1 MKNIFLSVVFFFCL
15 LQVLHSQEGGVTSF
29 NIPVRN
35 SLKFNKFLLNPAF
48 SFAREQNSYISIF
61 NKREWVQFEDAPQTY
76 LISYSGRF
84 RENQGISL
92 GLFQQNYG
100 VLTTFGGIA
109 NFAQNVYLDQD
120 SNLTFGV
127 NLGFYKSGINT
138 GKVVTNYPDPSLETI
153 PSNSLITLS
162 PGINYGTAFFDFGLA
177 IKNAVLYNLQ
187 TSQMVQ
193 DDPERSIQAHIMYT
207 GFVDTYGFF
216 DKSKFSGLVRAE
228 SKKDQTIVSGLM
240 MFSIPKG
247 IWVQAGYNSF
257 HGVSAGLGL
266 NLTSRIA
273 LEYNYEK
280 TVGSFTQFG
289 PSHEIVLAY
298 KFKGDY
304 NDDDE
309 EEGAIIPAIE
319 TRKVASPKAVVQA
332 KPKSTAEIQKE
343 NEIKAA
349 KEKVLADAK
358 ATSDAIAQT
367 RLESAAKSK
376 ALLEAN
382 RLKREKIAAD
392 AAAKAKAIADAKIT
406 TAPKPVVPKTQPVT
420 ATDAKT
426 KLATDAKAKA
436 DAVAKAKLAADAKAK
451 LDAERAKLAAD
462 AKAKLAADTKA
473 KLDAEKAKLVAD
485 AKAKA
490 DADAKLAADAKAKL
504 DAETARLAA
513 DTKAKADADAKAKLA
528 ADAKAKQDAERARLA
543 ADAKAKADADAKAK
557 LAADAKANADA
568 DTKLAADAKAKL
580 DAETARLA
588 ADAKAKADNDAKV
601 KLAADAKAKADA
613 DAKLATDAKAKLDAE
628 TAKLAAD
635 TKAKADADAKAKLAA
650 DAKAK
655 LDAETDRLA
664 ADTKAKA
671 DADAKAKLAAD
682 TKAKQDAET
691 AKLAAD
697 TKAKADADAKLAT
710 DAKAKLDAETAK
722 LAADAKAKA
731 DADAKAKLAADA
743 KAKLDAE
750 RAKLAADAKAKLAA
764 DTKAKL
770 DAETAKLAADA
781 RAKADVDAK
790 AKLAADAK
798 AKLDAESAKL
808 AADAKAKADADA
820 KLAADAKAKLD
831 AETAKLAADAKAK
844 SDADARLA
852 ADAKAKAKPKDE
864 NAKTMDNVA
873 ETLDN
878 ARKTQLQLLNQL
890 NEKVNQ
896 KEKELKDLKTE
907 NDLSDKGIA
916 SAPKEF
922 KSVSAENSALE
933 SLKSEID
940 QVNKSQNQLLSTFKN
955 LYEERIKKVPN
966 KEDALTQSYLKTID
980 MLKAEQLKAEQSNTN
995 LITSLEKI
1003 KIETE
1008 IEKKRRI
1015 KRANFENE
1023 DSRYQKD
1030 QETLKRIKETTK
1042 VSTTKLKPED
1052 FDYGNEQMNMQ
1063 IIKNIK
1069 NVETGYYLV
1078 LAVHADVAKRDSFVT
1093 KTVASGEPKINFF
1106 YDVKSTNYFIYSDK
1120 FDNLQEATRTLESRG
1135 SKPYNG
1141 KMVLVRVEN

>member
-15 LQVLHSQEGGVTSF
+15 LQVLHSQEGGVASF

-35 SLKFNKFLLNPAF
+35 SLKFNKFIINPAF

-84 RENQGISL
+84 RENQGISV

-109 NFAQNVYLDQD
+109 NFAQNVYLGQD

-162 PGINYGTAFFDFGLA
+162 PGINYGTAFFDFGFA
-177 IKNAVLYNLQ
+177 INNAVLYNLQ
-187 TSQMVQ
+187 SSEMVQ

-207 GFVDTYGFF
+207 GFIDSYGFF

-228 SKKDQTIVSGLM
+228 SKKEQTIVSGLM

-247 IWVQAGYNSF
+247 IWAQAGYNSF
-257 HGVSAGLGL
+257 HGVSAGIGL

-280 TVGSFTQFG
+280 ALGSFTQFG

-298 KFKGDY
+298 KFKGSY
-304 NDDDE
+304 SDDDE
-309 EEGAIIPAIE
+309 EEGAIIPALE
-319 TRKVASPKAVVQA
+319 SRKVTPSKPVVQA
-332 KPKSTAEIQKE
+332 KVKSDADIQKE
-343 NEIKAA
+343 NELNAA
-349 KEKVLADAK
+349 KAKVLADAK

-367 RLESAAKSK
+367 RLESAARAK

-392 AAAKAKAIADAKIT
+392 AAAKAKAIADAK
-406 TAPKPVVPKTQPVT
+406 TATVAKPVVPKTQPVVI
-420 ATDAKT
+420 
-426 KLATDAKAKA
+426 TDAKAKA
-436 DAVAKAKLAADAKAK
+436 DAKAKLEAQAAKLAADAK
-451 LDAERAKLAAD
+451 
-462 AKAKLAADTKA
+462 
-473 KLDAEKAKLVAD
+473 V
-485 AKAKA
+485 
-490 DADAKLAADAKAKL
+490 
-504 DAETARLAA
+504 
-513 DTKAKADADAKAKLA
+513 KADADAKAKLA
-528 ADAKAKQDAERARLA
+528 ADAKAKLDAQAAKLAADADARAKLASDAKVKLDAEAAKLAADAKAKADADTKAKLDTEAAKLAADAKAKADADARAKLASDAKAKLEAQAAKLA

-557 LAADAKANADA
+557 LAADARAKLDAEAAKLDADA
-568 DTKLAADAKAKL
+568 KAKADAEAKLDAETVKLAADAKAKADADAKAKL
-580 DAETARLA
+580 DAEAAKLA
-588 ADAKAKADNDAKV
+588 ADAKAKADADARAKLTADAKAKLDAEAAKLAADAKAKADADARAKLAADSKAKSDAEAAKLAADAKAKADADARAKLAADAKAKQDAETA

-613 DAKLATDAKAKLDAE
+613 DAKLAS
-628 TAKLAAD
+628 
-635 TKAKADADAKAKLAA
+635 
-650 DAKAK
+650 
-655 LDAETDRLA
+655 
-664 ADTKAKA
+664 
-671 DADAKAKLAAD
+671 
-682 TKAKQDAET
+682 
-691 AKLAAD
+691 
-697 TKAKADADAKLAT
+697 

-731 DADAKAKLAADA
+731 DADA
-743 KAKLDAE
+743 
-750 RAKLAADAKAKLAA
+750 R
-764 DTKAKL
+764 
-770 DAETAKLAADA
+770 
-781 RAKADVDAK
+781 
-790 AKLAADAK
+790 
-798 AKLDAESAKL
+798 
-808 AADAKAKADADA
+808 A

-844 SDADARLA
+844 ADAEAKLA
-852 ADAKAKAKPKDE
+852 ADAKAKLDAENAKLAADVKAKADADARAKANAKPKDE
-864 NAKTMDNVA
+864 NAKTMDNIA

-878 ARKTQLQLLNQL
+878 ARKAQLQLLNQL

-896 KEKELKDLKTE
+896 REKELKDLKTE

-922 KSVSAENSALE
+922 KSVSAENNALE

-966 KEDALTQSYLKTID
+966 KNDALTQSYLKTID
-980 MLKAEQLKAEQSNTN
+980 LLKGEQLKAEQSNTN

-1015 KRANFENE
+1015 KKANFENE

-1030 QETLKRIKETTK
+1030 QETLKRIKETTT
-1042 VSTTKLKPED
+1042 VSTVKLKPED
-1052 FDYGNEQMNMQ
+1052 FDYGNEQSNMQ

-1093 KTVASGEPKINFF
+1093 KTIAAGESKINFF
-1106 YDVKSTNYFIYSDK
+1106 YDVKSTNYFIYSEK

-1135 SKPYNG
+1135 NKPYNG
-1141 KMVLVRVEN
+1141 KMVMVRVEN

>member
-420 ATDAKT
+420 VTDAKT
-426 KLATDAKAKA
+426 KLASDAKAKA
-436 DAVAKAKLAADAKAK
+436 DAV
-451 LDAERAKLAAD
+451 
-462 AKAKLAADTKA
+462 
-473 KLDAEKAKLVAD
+473 
-485 AKAKA
+485 
-490 DADAKLAADAKAKL
+490 AKAKL

-528 ADAKAKQDAERARLA
+528 ADTKAKQDVETAKLAADTKAKADADAKLATDAKAKLDAETARLAADTKAKADNDAKVKLAADAKAKANADAKLAADAKAKLDAERAKLA

-557 LAADAKANADA
+557 L
-568 DTKLAADAKAKL
+568 
-580 DAETARLA
+580 DAETA
-588 ADAKAKADNDAKV
+588 

-635 TKAKADADAKAKLAA
+635 AKAKADNDAKVKLAADAKARADVDAKLAADAKAKADADAKLAA

-655 LDAETDRLA
+655 LDAETAKLA
-664 ADTKAKA
+664 
-671 DADAKAKLAAD
+671 ADAKAKAD
-682 TKAKQDAET
+682 V
-691 AKLAAD
+691 
-697 TKAKADADAKLAT
+697 DAKLAT

-722 LAADAKAKA
+722 LAADAKTKA
-731 DADAKAKLAADA
+731 DADAKAKL
-743 KAKLDAE
+743 
-750 RAKLAADAKAKLAA
+750 
-764 DTKAKL
+764 
-770 DAETAKLAADA
+770 DAET
-781 RAKADVDAK
+781 
-790 AKLAADAK
+790 
-798 AKLDAESAKL
+798 AKL

-940 QVNKSQNQLLSTFKN
+940 QVNKSQNQLLGTFKN

>member
-15 LQVLHSQEGGVTSF
+15 LQVLHSQEGGVASF

-35 SLKFNKFLLNPAF
+35 SLKFNKFIINPAF

-84 RENQGISL
+84 RENQGISI

-127 NLGFYKSGINT
+127 NLGFYKSGINS

-177 IKNAVLYNLQ
+177 INNAVLYNLQ
-187 TSQMVQ
+187 SSEMVQ

-207 GFVDTYGFF
+207 GFIDSYGFF

-228 SKKDQTIVSGLM
+228 SKKEQTIVSGLM

-247 IWVQAGYNSF
+247 IWAQAGYNSF
-257 HGVSAGLGL
+257 HGISAGIGL

-280 TVGSFTQFG
+280 ALGSFTQFG

-298 KFKGDY
+298 KFKGSY
-304 NDDDE
+304 SDDDE
-309 EEGAIIPAIE
+309 EEGAIIPALE
-319 TRKVASPKAVVQA
+319 TRKVAPSKAVVQA
-332 KPKSTAEIQKE
+332 KVKSDADIQKE
-343 NEIKAA
+343 NELKAA
-349 KEKVLADAK
+349 KAKVLADAK

-367 RLESAAKSK
+367 RLESAARAK

-392 AAAKAKAIADAKIT
+392 AAAKAKAIADAK
-406 TAPKPVVPKTQPVT
+406 TATVAKPVVPKTQPVVI
-420 ATDAKT
+420 
-426 KLATDAKAKA
+426 TDAKAKA
-436 DAVAKAKLAADAKAK
+436 DAKAKLEAQAAKLAADAKAQADADARAKLAADAKAK
-451 LDAERAKLAAD
+451 LDAD
-462 AKAKLAADTKA
+462 ARAKLAADTKA
-473 KLDAEKAKLVAD
+473 KLDSE
-485 AKAKA
+485 
-490 DADAKLAADAKAKL
+490 AA
-504 DAETARLAA
+504 
-513 DTKAKADADAKAKLA
+513 
-528 ADAKAKQDAERARLA
+528 
-543 ADAKAKADADAKAK
+543 
-557 LAADAKANADA
+557 
-568 DTKLAADAKAKL
+568 
-580 DAETARLA
+580 
-588 ADAKAKADNDAKV
+588 

-613 DAKLATDAKAKLDAE
+613 RAKLASDAKL
-628 TAKLAAD
+628 
-635 TKAKADADAKAKLAA
+635 
-650 DAKAK
+650 
-655 LDAETDRLA
+655 
-664 ADTKAKA
+664 
-671 DADAKAKLAAD
+671 
-682 TKAKQDAET
+682 
-691 AKLAAD
+691 
-697 TKAKADADAKLAT
+697 
-710 DAKAKLDAETAK
+710 KLDAETAK

-731 DADAKAKLAADA
+731 DADARAKLASDTKAKLAAETVKLAADAKAKADADAKAKLDTETAKLAADAKAKADAEAKLAADA

-750 RAKLAADAKAKLAA
+750 DAKAKA
-764 DTKAKL
+764 D
-770 DAETAKLAADA
+770 ADA
-781 RAKADVDAK
+781 R

-798 AKLDAESAKL
+798 AKLDAEAAKL
-808 AADAKAKADADA
+808 AADAKAKADTDARAKLASDTKAKLDAEAAKLAADAKVKADAEA

-844 SDADARLA
+844 TDAEAKLAFDAKAKLDA
-852 ADAKAKAKPKDE
+852 ETAKLVADAKAKAEADAREKANAKPKDE
-864 NAKTMDNVA
+864 NAKTMDNIA

-878 ARKTQLQLLNQL
+878 ARKAQLQLLNQL

-922 KSVSAENSALE
+922 KSVSAENNALE

-955 LYEERIKKVPN
+955 LYEERIKKVSN
-966 KEDALTQSYLKTID
+966 KNDALTQSYLKTID
-980 MLKAEQLKAEQSNTN
+980 LLKGEQLKAEQSNTN
-995 LITSLEKI
+995 LITALEKI

-1015 KRANFENE
+1015 KKANFENE

-1030 QETLKRIKETTK
+1030 QETLKRIKETTT
-1042 VSTTKLKPED
+1042 VSAIKLKPED
-1052 FDYGNEQMNMQ
+1052 FDYGNEQSNMQ

-1093 KTVASGEPKINFF
+1093 KTIAAGESKINFF
-1106 YDVKSTNYFIYSDK
+1106 YDVKSTNYFIYSEK

-1135 SKPYNG
+1135 DKPYNG
-1141 KMVLVRVEN
+1141 KMVMVRVEN

>member
-15 LQVLHSQEGGVTSF
+15 LQVLHSQEGGVASF
-29 NIPVRN
+29 DIPVRN
-35 SLKFNKFLLNPAF
+35 SLKFNKFIINPAF

-84 RENQGISL
+84 RENQGISV

-177 IKNAVLYNLQ
+177 INNAVLYNLQ
-187 TSQMVQ
+187 SSEMVQ
-193 DDPERSIQAHIMYT
+193 DDPERSIQAHVMYT
-207 GFVDTYGFF
+207 GFIDSYGFF
-216 DKSKFSGLVRAE
+216 DKSKFSGLIRAE
-228 SKKDQTIVSGLM
+228 SKKEQTIVSGLM

-247 IWVQAGYNSF
+247 IWAQAGYNSF
-257 HGVSAGLGL
+257 HGVSAGIGL

-280 TVGSFTQFG
+280 ALGSFTQFG

-298 KFKGDY
+298 KFKGSY
-304 NDDDE
+304 SDDDE
-309 EEGAIIPAIE
+309 EEGAIIPALE
-319 TRKVASPKAVVQA
+319 TRKVAPSKPVVQA
-332 KPKSTAEIQKE
+332 KVKSDADIQKE
-343 NEIKAA
+343 NELKAA
-349 KEKVLADAK
+349 KAKVIADAK

-367 RLESAAKSK
+367 RLESAARAK

-406 TAPKPVVPKTQPVT
+406 TVTKPVVPKTQPVVI
-420 ATDAKT
+420 
-426 KLATDAKAKA
+426 TDAKAKA
-436 DAVAKAKLAADAKAK
+436 EAKAKLEAQAAKLAADAK
-451 LDAERAKLAAD
+451 
-462 AKAKLAADTKA
+462 
-473 KLDAEKAKLVAD
+473 V
-485 AKAKA
+485 
-490 DADAKLAADAKAKL
+490 
-504 DAETARLAA
+504 
-513 DTKAKADADAKAKLA
+513 
-528 ADAKAKQDAERARLA
+528 
-543 ADAKAKADADAKAK
+543 
-557 LAADAKANADA
+557 
-568 DTKLAADAKAKL
+568 
-580 DAETARLA
+580 
-588 ADAKAKADNDAKV
+588 
-601 KLAADAKAKADA
+601 
-613 DAKLATDAKAKLDAE
+613 
-628 TAKLAAD
+628 
-635 TKAKADADAKAKLAA
+635 KADADAKAKLAA

-655 LDAETDRLA
+655 LEAQAAKLVADA
-664 ADTKAKA
+664 KAKA
-671 DADAKAKLAAD
+671 DADARAKLAAD
-682 TKAKQDAET
+682 AKAKLDIEAAKLAADAKAKADADARAKLAADAKAKLDAEAAKLAADAKAKADAEAKLAADAKAKLDAENAKLAADAKAKADADTKAKLDTEAAKLAADAKAKADADARAKLAADAKAKLDAET

-697 TKAKADADAKLAT
+697 AKTKADADARAKLAV

-731 DADAKAKLAADA
+731 DADARAKLAADA

-750 RAKLAADAKAKLAA
+750 A
-764 DTKAKL
+764 
-770 DAETAKLAADA
+770 
-781 RAKADVDAK
+781 
-790 AKLAADAK
+790 
-798 AKLDAESAKL
+798 AKL
-808 AADAKAKADADA
+808 AADAKAKADAEA
-820 KLAADAKAKLD
+820 KLASDAKAKLD

-844 SDADARLA
+844 ADAEAKLA
-852 ADAKAKAKPKDE
+852 ADAKAKLDAETAELAAEAKAKADADARAKANAKPKDE
-864 NAKTMDNVA
+864 NAKTMDNIA
-873 ETLDN
+873 ETLDS
-878 ARKTQLQLLNQL
+878 ARKAQLQLLNQL

-922 KSVSAENSALE
+922 KSVSAENNALE

-966 KEDALTQSYLKTID
+966 KNDALTQSYLKTID
-980 MLKAEQLKAEQSNTN
+980 LLKGEQLKAEQSNTN
-995 LITSLEKI
+995 LITALEKI

-1015 KRANFENE
+1015 KKANFENE

-1030 QETLKRIKETTK
+1030 QETLKRIKETTT
-1042 VSTTKLKPED
+1042 VSTIKLKPED
-1052 FDYGNEQMNMQ
+1052 FDYGNEQSNMQ

-1093 KTVASGEPKINFF
+1093 KTIAAGESKINFF
-1106 YDVKSTNYFIYSDK
+1106 YDVKSTNYFIYSEK

-1135 SKPYNG
+1135 NKPYNG
-1141 KMVLVRVEN
+1141 KMVMVRVEN

>member
-127 NLGFYKSGINT
+127 NLGFYKSGVNT

-207 GFVDTYGFF
+207 GFVDSYGFF

-319 TRKVASPKAVVQA
+319 TRKVAPPKAVVQA

-462 AKAKLAADTKA
+462 AKAKLAAD
-473 KLDAEKAKLVAD
+473 
-485 AKAKA
+485 
-490 DADAKLAADAKAKL
+490 
-504 DAETARLAA
+504 
-513 DTKAKADADAKAKLA
+513 AKAKLA

-557 LAADAKANADA
+557 LAADAKA
-568 DTKLAADAKAKL
+568 KL

-588 ADAKAKADNDAKV
+588 ADAKEKADNDAKV

-635 TKAKADADAKAKLAA
+635 TKAKADTDAKAKLDAETARLAADTKAKADTDAKAKLAA

-655 LDAETDRLA
+655 LDAET
-664 ADTKAKA
+664 
-671 DADAKAKLAAD
+671 
-682 TKAKQDAET
+682 

-697 TKAKADADAKLAT
+697 TKAKADAKAKLAADAKAKADVDAKLAADAKAKADNDAKVKLAADAKAKANADAKLAA

-743 KAKLDAE
+743 KV
-750 RAKLAADAKAKLAA
+750 
-764 DTKAKL
+764 KL

-781 RAKADVDAK
+781 KAKAD
-790 AKLAADAK
+790 AD
-798 AKLDAESAKL
+798 AKL

>member
-207 GFVDTYGFF
+207 GFVDSYGFF

-298 KFKGDY
+298 KFKGD
-304 NDDDE
+304 NNDDE

-319 TRKVASPKAVVQA
+319 TRKVAPPKAVVQA

-420 ATDAKT
+420 VTDAKT
-426 KLATDAKAKA
+426 KLASDAKAKA
-436 DAVAKAKLAADAKAK
+436 DAVAKAKLAADTKAKA
-451 LDAERAKLAAD
+451 DAD
-462 AKAKLAADTKA
+462 AKAKLTADAKA
-473 KLDAEKAKLVAD
+473 KQDAERARLAAD

-513 DTKAKADADAKAKLA
+513 DTKAKAD
-528 ADAKAKQDAERARLA
+528 
-543 ADAKAKADADAKAK
+543 
-557 LAADAKANADA
+557 
-568 DTKLAADAKAKL
+568 
-580 DAETARLA
+580 
-588 ADAKAKADNDAKV
+588 NDAKV
-601 KLAADAKAKADA
+601 KLAADAKAKANA
-613 DAKLATDAKAKLDAE
+613 D
-628 TAKLAAD
+628 
-635 TKAKADADAKAKLAA
+635 
-650 DAKAK
+650 
-655 LDAETDRLA
+655 
-664 ADTKAKA
+664 
-671 DADAKAKLAAD
+671 
-682 TKAKQDAET
+682 
-691 AKLAAD
+691 
-697 TKAKADADAKLAT
+697 
-710 DAKAKLDAETAK
+710 
-722 LAADAKAKA
+722 
-731 DADAKAKLAADA
+731 AKLAADA

-750 RAKLAADAKAKLAA
+750 RAKLAADAKAKA
-764 DTKAKL
+764 DN
-770 DAETAKLAADA
+770 
-781 RAKADVDAK
+781 DVK
-790 AKLAADAK
+790 VKLAADAK
-798 AKLDAESAKL
+798 AKADADAKL

-940 QVNKSQNQLLSTFKN
+940 QVNKSQNQLLGTFKN

>member
-15 LQVLHSQEGGVTSF
+15 LQVLHSQEVGVTSF

-193 DDPERSIQAHIMYT
+193 DDPERSIQAHVMYT

-319 TRKVASPKAVVQA
+319 TRKVAPPKAVVQA

-436 DAVAKAKLAADAKAK
+436 DAVAKAKLAADAKTK

-473 KLDAEKAKLVAD
+473 KLDAEKAKLAAD

-543 ADAKAKADADAKAK
+543 ADAKAKADADAK
-557 LAADAKANADA
+557 
-568 DTKLAADAKAKL
+568 LAADAKAKL
-580 DAETARLA
+580 DAETA
-588 ADAKAKADNDAKV
+588 
-601 KLAADAKAKADA
+601 
-613 DAKLATDAKAKLDAE
+613 
-628 TAKLAAD
+628 
-635 TKAKADADAKAKLAA
+635 
-650 DAKAK
+650 
-655 LDAETDRLA
+655 RLA

-710 DAKAKLDAETAK
+710 DAKAKLDAETARLAADTKAKADNDAKLATDAKAKLDAEMAKLAADTKAKTDADAKAKLAADAKAKADVDAKLAADAKVKLDAETAK

-731 DADAKAKLAADA
+731 DADAKLATDA
-743 KAKLDAE
+743 
-750 RAKLAADAKAKLAA
+750 
-764 DTKAKL
+764 KAKL

-781 RAKADVDAK
+781 KAKADNDVK
-790 AKLAADAK
+790 VKLAADAK
-798 AKLDAESAKL
+798 AKADADAKL

>member
-127 NLGFYKSGINT
+127 NLGFYKSGVNT

-207 GFVDTYGFF
+207 GFVDSYGFF

-319 TRKVASPKAVVQA
+319 TRKVAPPKAVVQA

-462 AKAKLAADTKA
+462 AKAKLAAD
-473 KLDAEKAKLVAD
+473 
-485 AKAKA
+485 
-490 DADAKLAADAKAKL
+490 
-504 DAETARLAA
+504 
-513 DTKAKADADAKAKLA
+513 AKAKLA

-543 ADAKAKADADAKAK
+543 ADAKAKADADAKA
-557 LAADAKANADA
+557 
-568 DTKLAADAKAKL
+568 KLAADAKAKL

-635 TKAKADADAKAKLAA
+635 TKAKADTDAKAKLDAETARLAADTKAKADTDAKAKLAA

-655 LDAETDRLA
+655 LDAETARLA

-671 DADAKAKLAAD
+671 DVDAKAKLAAD

-697 TKAKADADAKLAT
+697 TKAKADAKAKLAADAKAKADVDAKLAADAKAKADNDAKVKLAADAKAKANADAKLAA

-743 KAKLDAE
+743 KV
-750 RAKLAADAKAKLAA
+750 
-764 DTKAKL
+764 KL

-781 RAKADVDAK
+781 KAKAD
-790 AKLAADAK
+790 AD
-798 AKLDAESAKL
+798 AKL

>member
-15 LQVLHSQEGGVTSF
+15 LQVLHSQEGGVASF

-35 SLKFNKFLLNPAF
+35 SLKFNKFIINPAF

-84 RENQGISL
+84 RENQGISI

-109 NFAQNVYLDQD
+109 NFAQNVYLGQD

-177 IKNAVLYNLQ
+177 VKNAVLYNLQ
-187 TSQMVQ
+187 SSEMVQ
-193 DDPERSIQAHIMYT
+193 DDLERSIQAHIMYT
-207 GFVDTYGFF
+207 GFIDSYGFF

-228 SKKDQTIVSGLM
+228 SKKEQTIVSGLM

-247 IWVQAGYNSF
+247 IWAQAGYNSF
-257 HGVSAGLGL
+257 HGVSAGIGL

-280 TVGSFTQFG
+280 ALGSFTQFG

-298 KFKGDY
+298 KFKGSY
-304 NDDDE
+304 SDDDE
-309 EEGAIIPAIE
+309 EEGAIIPALE
-319 TRKVASPKAVVQA
+319 SRKVATSKPVVQA
-332 KPKSTAEIQKE
+332 KVKSDAEIQKE
-343 NEIKAA
+343 NELNAA
-349 KEKVLADAK
+349 KAKVLADAK

-367 RLESAAKSK
+367 RLESAARAK
-376 ALLEAN
+376 ALLETN

-406 TAPKPVVPKTQPVT
+406 TVAKPIVPKTQPVVI
-420 ATDAKT
+420 
-426 KLATDAKAKA
+426 TDAKAKA
-436 DAVAKAKLAADAKAK
+436 DAKAKLEAQAA
-451 LDAERAKLAAD
+451 
-462 AKAKLAADTKA
+462 
-473 KLDAEKAKLVAD
+473 
-485 AKAKA
+485 
-490 DADAKLAADAKAKL
+490 
-504 DAETARLAA
+504 
-513 DTKAKADADAKAKLA
+513 
-528 ADAKAKQDAERARLA
+528 
-543 ADAKAKADADAKAK
+543 
-557 LAADAKANADA
+557 
-568 DTKLAADAKAKL
+568 
-580 DAETARLA
+580 
-588 ADAKAKADNDAKV
+588 

-613 DAKLATDAKAKLDAE
+613 DARAKLASDAKVKLDAE
-628 TAKLAAD
+628 A
-635 TKAKADADAKAKLAA
+635 AKLAA

-655 LDAETDRLA
+655 ADSDAR
-664 ADTKAKA
+664 
-671 DADAKAKLAAD
+671 AKLAS
-682 TKAKQDAET
+682 
-691 AKLAAD
+691 
-697 TKAKADADAKLAT
+697 

-731 DADAKAKLAADA
+731 EADAKLAADA
-743 KAKLDAE
+743 
-750 RAKLAADAKAKLAA
+750 
-764 DTKAKL
+764 KAKL

-781 RAKADVDAK
+781 KTKAEADAKLAADAKAKLDIESAKLAADAKAKADADARAKLDAEAAKLAADAK
-790 AKLAADAK
+790 AKADADARAKLAADAK
-798 AKLDAESAKL
+798 AKLDAEAAKL
-808 AADAKAKADADA
+808 AADAKAKLDAEAAKLAADAKAKADADARAKLAADAKAKLDAEAAKLAADAKAKADADARAKLAADAKAKLDAETAKLAADAKADADA

-831 AETAKLAADAKAK
+831 AETAKLAAEAKVKANADAKAK
-844 SDADARLA
+844 LDAEAAKLA
-852 ADAKAKAKPKDE
+852 ADAKAKADADARAKANAKPKDE
-864 NAKTMDNVA
+864 NAKTMDNIA

-878 ARKTQLQLLNQL
+878 ARKAQLQLLNQL

-966 KEDALTQSYLKTID
+966 KNDALTQSYLKTID
-980 MLKAEQLKAEQSNTN
+980 LLKGEQLKAEQSNTN

-1015 KRANFENE
+1015 KKANFENE

-1030 QETLKRIKETTK
+1030 QETLKRIKATTTL
-1042 VSTTKLKPED
+1042 SATKLKPED
-1052 FDYGNEQMNMQ
+1052 FDYGNEQSNMQ

-1093 KTVASGEPKINFF
+1093 KTIAAGESKINFF
-1106 YDVKSTNYFIYSDK
+1106 YDVKSTNYFIYSEK

-1135 SKPYNG
+1135 NKPYNG
-1141 KMVLVRVEN
+1141 KMVMVRVEN

>member
-35 SLKFNKFLLNPAF
+35 SLKFNKFLLNPTF

-177 IKNAVLYNLQ
+177 INNAVLYNLQ

-207 GFVDTYGFF
+207 GFVDSYGFF

-298 KFKGDY
+298 KFKGDN

-309 EEGAIIPAIE
+309 EEGAIIPAVE
-319 TRKVASPKAVVQA
+319 TRKVAPPKAVVQA

-406 TAPKPVVPKTQPVT
+406 TAPKPVVPKTQPITV
-420 ATDAKT
+420 TDANT

-451 LDAERAKLAAD
+451 QNTEIAKLAADTKAKQDAERAKLAAGAKAKTDAD
-462 AKAKLAADTKA
+462 AKAKLAADTKTKQNTETAKLAADTKA
-473 KLDAEKAKLVAD
+473 KLDAERAKLAADTKAKS
-485 AKAKA
+485 
-490 DADAKLAADAKAKL
+490 DADAKLASDAKAKL
-504 DAETARLAA
+504 DAETAKLAA
-513 DTKAKADADAKAKLA
+513 GAKAKADADAKAKLA
-528 ADAKAKQDAERARLA
+528 ADAKAKQDAETAKLA
-543 ADAKAKADADAKAK
+543 SDAKAKSDADAKAK
-557 LAADAKANADA
+557 LA
-568 DTKLAADAKAKL
+568 
-580 DAETARLA
+580 
-588 ADAKAKADNDAKV
+588 
-601 KLAADAKAKADA
+601 
-613 DAKLATDAKAKLDAE
+613 
-628 TAKLAAD
+628 
-635 TKAKADADAKAKLAA
+635 
-650 DAKAK
+650 
-655 LDAETDRLA
+655 
-664 ADTKAKA
+664 
-671 DADAKAKLAAD
+671 
-682 TKAKQDAET
+682 
-691 AKLAAD
+691 
-697 TKAKADADAKLAT
+697 ADAKLAT

-743 KAKLDAE
+743 KAK
-750 RAKLAADAKAKLAA
+750 
-764 DTKAKL
+764 
-770 DAETAKLAADA
+770 
-781 RAKADVDAK
+781 
-790 AKLAADAK
+790 
-798 AKLDAESAKL
+798 
-808 AADAKAKADADA
+808 ADADA
-820 KLAADAKAKLD
+820 KLAADAKAKADNDAKAKLAADAKAKAEADAKLAADAKAKQD

-844 SDADARLA
+844 AEADAKLAADAKAKQDAETAKLAADAKAKAEADAKAKLAADAKAKQDAETAKLA

-933 SLKSEID
+933 SLKTEID
-940 QVNKSQNQLLSTFKN
+940 QVNKSQNQLLGTFKN

-1030 QETLKRIKETTK
+1030 QETLKRIIETTK

-1078 LAVHADVAKRDSFVT
+1078 LAVHADVVKRDSFVT

-1120 FDNLQEATRTLESRG
+1120 FDNLQEATRTLETRG